1 MSAFKAALR
10 GDYTMRRGLF
20 VISMIVGL
28 CVAVPALAQDV
39 DVRLGHR
46 DHDRGFGRVHGESRT
61 VIIRRDHDRDRGW
74 HHRGWDHD
82 RGVHRKVII
91 DR

>member
-1 MSAFKAALR
+1 
-10 GDYTMRRGLF
+10 MRSGFF
-20 VISMIVGL
+20 VISAIVGL

-61 VIIRRDHDRDRGW
+61 VVIRHHDRGW
-74 HHRGWDHD
+74 HRGWDHD
-82 RGVHRKVII
+82 RGMHRKVII

>member
-1 MSAFKAALR
+1 
-10 GDYTMRRGLF
+10 MRSGLF
-20 VISMIVGL
+20 VISTIVGL

-46 DHDRGFGRVHGESRT
+46 DHDRGFGPVHGESRT
-61 VIIRRDHDRDRGW
+61 VVIRREHDRDRGR
-74 HHRGWDHD
+74 HHHGWDHD
-82 RGVHRKVII
+82 LDVHRKVII

>member
-1 MSAFKAALR
+1 MSAFKAALKK
-10 GDYTMRRGLF
+10 GDCTMR
-20 VISMIVGL
+20 SGL
-28 CVAVPALAQDV
+28 CVISAIMGLCIAVPALAQDV

-46 DHDRGFGRVHGESRT
+46 DHDRGFGRVYGESRT
-61 VIIRRDHDRDRGW
+61 VVIRRDHDRDRGW
-74 HHRGWDHD
+74 HRGWDHD

>member
-1 MSAFKAALR
+1 
-10 GDYTMRRGLF
+10 
-20 VISMIVGL
+20 
-28 CVAVPALAQDV
+28 
-39 DVRLGHR
+39 
-46 DHDRGFGRVHGESRT
+46 